1 MTRLFGPFRGEILII
16 LQRFSM
22 VTRNNVSSTGASRWA
37 VRIVLLCGLGL
48 LSTVAWSEIYRWVDE
63 EGRVHFSDRVPPPV
77 SRLERHVLDERGN
90 LREVLHRQRT
100 VEELEAHRARLAA
113 MATEAQRREQQEQ
126 YDRYLL
132 TSFKNLE
139 DIESLRRERMEVRDN
154 QISNLEKERE
164 SLVLALK
171 KESERRT
178 SSVVAQQNLL
188 RNLEADLQRAEASL
202 TELRAQRRKEFDGL
216 SQDMQRYEFLSLRRS
231 MFGER

>member
-1 MTRLFGPFRGEILII
+1 
-16 LQRFSM
+16 M
-22 VTRNNVSSTGASRWA
+22 VTRNNVSSTGASRRA
-37 VRIVLLCGLGL
+37 VRLLVLCGLSL
-48 LSTVAWSEIYRWVDE
+48 LSTGAWSEIYRWVDE
-63 EGRVHFSDRVPPPV
+63 EGRVHFSDRVPPTV
-77 SRLERHVLDERGN
+77 SKLERHVLDERGN
-90 LREVLHRQRT
+90 LREVLQRQRT

-139 DIESLRRERMEVRDN
+139 EIEKLRRERMEIRDN
-154 QISNLEKERE
+154 QIAHLEKERG
-164 SLVLALK
+164 SLMLALK

-178 SSVVAQQNLL
+178 SSVLAQQNLV
-188 RNLEADLQRAEASL
+188 RNLEADLKQAEESL
-202 TELRAQRRKEFDGL
+202 KELQSQRRKEFEGL